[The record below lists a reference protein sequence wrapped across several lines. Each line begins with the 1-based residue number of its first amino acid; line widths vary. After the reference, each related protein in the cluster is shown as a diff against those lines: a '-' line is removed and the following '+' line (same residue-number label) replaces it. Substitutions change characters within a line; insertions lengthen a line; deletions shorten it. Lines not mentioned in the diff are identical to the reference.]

1 MWLENMLRYYSNTDL
16 SKPVKIGS
24 QPPSPR
30 DLGGYKVSRILTTV
44 VQVILIGSVVSLGR
58 LLAFDYLD
66 MMKGEKY
73 E

>member
-1 MWLENMLRYYSNTDL
+1 MLRYYSNTDL

-30 DLGGYKVSRILTTV
+30 DLGGYKVSRILTTI
-44 VQVILIGSVVSLGR
+44 VQVILIGSVVSLVR
-58 LLAFDYLD
+58 LLVLDYLD
-66 MMKGEKY
+66 MMESTEY

>member
-1 MWLENMLRYYSNTDL
+1 MLRYYSNTDL

-44 VQVILIGSVVSLGR
+44 VQVILIGSVVSLAR

-66 MMKGEKY
+66 MMKGDKY

>member
-1 MWLENMLRYYSNTDL
+1 MLRYYSNTDL

-44 VQVILIGSVVSLGR
+44 VQVILLGSVVSLVR
-58 LLAFDYLD
+58 LMVLDYLD
-66 MMKGEKY
+66 NMERSEY